1 MKIAKE
7 EAILGLN
14 KGEIPVGAVIVK
26 DGVIIGR
33 AHNLKETLN
42 DSTAHA
48 EILAIKEASKNIGS
62 WRLNGAEMYVTLEPC
77 PMCASAISQSRIS
90 KIYVGTF
97 NKDMGACGSVVNLLD
112 SRRLNSYVDV
122 KWVYDEECSA
132 ILTKFFKSRR
142 KVTD

>member
-1 MKIAKE
+1 MGDYMKLAKE

-48 EILAIKEASKNIGS
+48 EILAIKEAS
-62 WRLNGAEMYVTLEPC
+62 
-77 PMCASAISQSRIS
+77 
-90 KIYVGTF
+90 
-97 NKDMGACGSVVNLLD
+97 
-112 SRRLNSYVDV
+112 
-122 KWVYDEECSA
+122 
-132 ILTKFFKSRR
+132 
-142 KVTD
+142 